1 MNKKRKKK
9 KDSIKI
15 INHILVLIQSLLTI
29 AFIAIL
35 AKLNVLPAKHIL
47 LIALVLLVLCVMDY
61 LLSKWRGGQVLSCII
76 AIIISSILAV
86 GGYYLM
92 KTNNMLND
100 ITGNDIEKYN
110 VNVYVKADDPAET
123 INDASDYKFGILSDM
138 DRENTNETINKINEK
153 LNKKID
159 IKEYSGATELFDSL
173 LNGNVQAIILNE
185 GYISIIEDIEGYENV
200 GEQIRAIYMNE
211 IKKDVE
217 EDKNDAKDITKDSF
231 IVYLS
236 GIDTRGAVSTRSRSD
251 VNILMVVNPT
261 KKKILLV
268 STPRDYYVPLSISNG
283 VKDKLTHAGNYG
295 INVSMDT
302 LEMLYDID
310 IDYYVRLNFTGFT
323 KIIDALGGIDIYCD
337 RSFTSYRGYTFKQGT
352 SHMDG
357 EHALEFARERYAF
370 SEGDR
375 QRGKNQMQVIEKVV
389 DKLTSKAILNN
400 YSGLMKSIGNCMQTN
415 ISSDEISKL
424 VKMQINDMSKWEITQ
439 FSVNGTGKSAYTYSI
454 PNQEAYV
461 MVPDQSTVKEA
472 KQKIN
477 EIMN

>member
-1 MNKKRKKK
+1 MNRRAKK
-9 KDSIKI
+9 KDVLKTVDY
-15 INHILVLIQSLLTI
+15 VLIAIQSILTLV
-29 AFIAIL
+29 FSFVL
-35 AKLNVLPAKHIL
+35 TKLNVLPTNIL
-47 LIALVLLVLCVMDY
+47 MLLSAVLIILCIMCF
-61 LLSKWRGGQVLSCII
+61 LLSKWKGGQVLSCII
-76 AIIISSILAV
+76 AIVISSILAV

-92 KTNNMLND
+92 NTNNMLED

-110 VNVYVKADDPAET
+110 VNVYVKADDSAQS
-123 INDASDYKFGILSDM
+123 INDAVGYKFGILSDM
-138 DRENTNETINKINEK
+138 DVENTDDTINKINEK
-153 LNKKID
+153 LGAKISTR
-159 IKEYSGATELFDSL
+159 EYAGVTELFDAL
-173 LNGNVQAIILNE
+173 LSGQVQAIILNE
-185 GYISIIEDIEGYENV
+185 GYISIVEDIEGYENIE
-200 GEQIRAIYMNE
+200 EQIRAIYINE
-211 IKKDVE
+211 IKREVE
-217 EDKNDAKDITKDSF
+217 NSKNDTKDIIKESF

-236 GIDTRGAVSTRSRSD
+236 GIDTTGPVSTRSRSD

-261 KKKILLV
+261 EKKILLV

-302 LEMLYDID
+302 LEMLYDTD
-310 IDYYVRLNFTGFT
+310 IDYYVRMNFTGFT

-337 RSFTSYRGYTFKQGT
+337 RSFTSYRGYTFKEGT

-375 QRGKNQMQVIEKVV
+375 QRGRNQMQVIEKVV
-389 DKLTSKAILNN
+389 DRLTSKAILNN

-439 FSVNGTGKSAYTYSI
+439 FSVNGTGKLAYTYSI
-454 PNQEAYV
+454 PNQKAYV
-461 MVPDQSTVKEA
+461 MVPDQSTVDEA

-477 EIMN
+477 EMMK

>member
-1 MNKKRKKK
+1 MNRRAKK
-9 KDSIKI
+9 KDVLKTVDY
-15 INHILVLIQSLLTI
+15 VLIAIQSILTLV
-29 AFIAIL
+29 FSFVL
-35 AKLNVLPAKHIL
+35 TKLNVLPTNIL
-47 LIALVLLVLCVMDY
+47 MLLSAVLIILCIMCF
-61 LLSKWRGGQVLSCII
+61 LLSKWKGGQVLSCII
-76 AIIISSILAV
+76 AIVISSILAV

-92 KTNNMLND
+92 NTNNMLED

-110 VNVYVKADDPAET
+110 VNVYVKADDSAQS
-123 INDASDYKFGILSDM
+123 INDAVGYKFGILSDM
-138 DRENTNETINKINEK
+138 DVENTDDTINKINEK
-153 LNKKID
+153 LGAKISTR
-159 IKEYSGATELFDSL
+159 EYAGVTELFDAL
-173 LNGNVQAIILNE
+173 LSGQVQAIILNE
-185 GYISIIEDIEGYENV
+185 GYISIVEDIEGYENIE
-200 GEQIRAIYMNE
+200 EQIRAIYINE
-211 IKKDVE
+211 IKREVE
-217 EDKNDAKDITKDSF
+217 NSQNDTKDIIKESF

-236 GIDTRGAVSTRSRSD
+236 GIDTTGPVSTRSRSD

-261 KKKILLV
+261 EKKILLV

-302 LEMLYDID
+302 LEMLYDTD
-310 IDYYVRLNFTGFT
+310 IDYYVRMNFTGFT

-337 RSFTSYRGYTFKQGT
+337 RSFTSYRGYTFKEGT

-375 QRGKNQMQVIEKVV
+375 QRGRNQMQVIEKVV
-389 DKLTSKAILNN
+389 DRLTSKAILNN

-439 FSVNGTGKSAYTYSI
+439 FSVNGTGKLAYTYSI
-454 PNQEAYV
+454 PNQKAYV
-461 MVPDQSTVKEA
+461 MVPDQSTVDEA

-477 EIMN
+477 EMMK